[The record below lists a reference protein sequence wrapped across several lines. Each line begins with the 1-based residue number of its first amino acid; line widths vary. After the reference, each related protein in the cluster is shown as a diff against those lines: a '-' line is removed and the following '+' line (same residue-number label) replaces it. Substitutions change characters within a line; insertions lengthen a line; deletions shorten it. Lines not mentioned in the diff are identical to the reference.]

1 VAYTNIEGREQ
12 LLDALAEAADQIGV
26 ALASLGAAYEKVD
39 DMTADR
45 LEENLFGPVQRAYG
59 VAKRTHSE
67 FAARHDL
74 SGRSF
79 EQPAVPPAS
88 LSARELIDAADE
100 AAGQADNSLAELQD
114 DRALIEVGD
123 VELRSGL
130 AAVREA
136 VGVVPL
142 QTRAILRT
150 LGR

>member
-1 VAYTNIEGREQ
+1 VYTNIEGREQ
-12 LLDALAEAADQIGV
+12 LLDALAAATDQIGV
-26 ALASLGAAYEKVD
+26 ALASLGAAYEKLD

-59 VAKRTHSE
+59 RAKRTHSE

-79 EQPAVPPAS
+79 EQLAAPSAS

-100 AAGQADNSLAELQD
+100 AAGQADNSLAALQD

-142 QTRAILRT
+142 QARAILRT

>member
-12 LLDALAEAADQIGV
+12 LLEALAEATDQVGV
-26 ALASLGAAYEKVD
+26 ALASLGAAYDKLD

-59 VAKRTHSE
+59 RAKRTHSE
-67 FAARHDL
+67 FATRHGL

-79 EQPAVPPAS
+79 EPASPAAS

-100 AAGQADNSLAELQD
+100 AAGQADNALAGIQD
-114 DRALIEVGD
+114 DPALIEVGD

-136 VGVVPL
+136 VGVVPP